1 MTLFESGLWLAV
13 NVWCNHSRATI
24 KTSKKEY
31 LSDML
36 IKGRK
41 WHHTKCS
48 GKVTKSRKS
57 VKKLDGKDQQINY
70 SNKYG
75 NMNET
80 TSAITL
86 KVSDLNDQ

>member
-1 MTLFESGLWLAV
+1 MYDA
-13 NVWCNHSRATI
+13 NSRATAKKS
-24 KTSKKEY
+24 KTEY

-48 GKVTKSRKS
+48 GKITKGRKS
-57 VKKLDGKDQQINY
+57 VKKLDGKGQQINY

-75 NMNET
+75 RY
-80 TSAITL
+80 
-86 KVSDLNDQ
+86 